1 MFQRQPQSASKN
13 AGASSRL
20 RLMDGQVFAGKYYA
34 LEKIGHGQKSVVY
47 RARPQ
52 DSAHTVALKLLLPS
66 FAIDNALARA
76 WQKESARGGKLDHPG
91 LVKILDFGFDV
102 PAKLSYIVM
111 EYVEGVPLYELMQ
124 RHGKLDKETSISL
137 IKQIAEAL
145 DTAHQ
150 AGFIHGDLNLAN
162 IIIAKDDGDNYQASI
177 VDFGIIQITTAVA
190 KKAKDTKTNLPRETK
205 TNLPRESKTNLS
217 PRTTDDGIPDI
228 SYQHKREGAT
238 LQSDIDAV
246 SMIMCHLLLD
256 VSTRTQPHFETMQAL
271 IAATNDPET
280 IKVKA
285 PTAII
290 GRSRI
295 KPGTALMIAAMLG
308 LLILIILIALAL
320 R

>member
-13 AGASSRL
+13 PGASSRL

-52 DSAHTVALKLLLPS
+52 DSAQTVALKLLLPN
-66 FAIDNALARA
+66 FAIDNNLASA

-91 LVKILDFGFDV
+91 LVKILDYGFDV

-124 RHGKLDKETSISL
+124 RHGKLDKDTSISL

-145 DTAHQ
+145 GTAHK

-162 IIIAKDDGDNYQASI
+162 IIIAKDDSDNYQASI

-190 KKAKDTKTNLPRETK
+190 KKARDTKH
-205 TNLPRESKTNLS
+205 NLPRESKTNL
-217 PRTTDDGIPDI
+217 PRESRTNISARTAGDGVSEIN
-228 SYQHKREGAT
+228 YQSKKEGAT
-238 LQSDIDAV
+238 LQNDIDAV

-256 VSTRTQPHFETMQAL
+256 VSTRTPPHFETMQAL
-271 IAATNDPET
+271 IAATDDPES
-280 IKVKA
+280 IKIQAPKA
-285 PTAII
+285 IVSKPSV
-290 GRSRI
+290 RS
-295 KPGTALMIAAMLG
+295 GTVLVIAAMLG
-308 LLILIILIALAL
+308 LVILIILFALAH

>member
-1 MFQRQPQSASKN
+1 MFQREPQPASKN
-13 AGASSRL
+13 PGASSRL

-52 DSAHTVALKLLLPS
+52 DSAQTVALKLLLPS
-66 FAIDNALARA
+66 FAIDNNLASA
-76 WQKESARGGKLDHPG
+76 WRKESARGGKLDHPG

-162 IIIAKDDGDNYQASI
+162 IIIAKDEGGDYQASI
-177 VDFGIIQITTAVA
+177 VDFGIIQITTAAA
-190 KKAKDTKTNLPRETK
+190 KKARETKTNLARETKSNLPRETK
-205 TNLPRESKTNLS
+205 TNLLRSTAGDATGEYTFVSK
-217 PRTTDDGIPDI
+217 
-228 SYQHKREGAT
+228 KEGAT
-238 LQSDIDAV
+238 VQHDINAV
-246 SMIMCHLLLD
+246 SMIMCHLLLN
-256 VSTRTQPHFETMQAL
+256 VSTRTPPQFETMQEL
-271 IAATNDPET
+271 ILASQDPDNIQVT
-280 IKVKA
+280 VPA
-285 PTAII
+285 PLVTA
-290 GRSRI
+290 SLN
-295 KPGTALMIAAMLG
+295 KPSTAVVIAVMLG
-308 LLILIILIALAL
+308 VLVLIVLIALAFK
-320 R
+320 

>member
-1 MFQRQPQSASKN
+1 
-13 AGASSRL
+13 
-20 RLMDGQVFAGKYYA
+20 MDGQVFAGKYYA

-52 DSAHTVALKLLLPS
+52 DSAQTVALKLLLPN
-66 FAIDNALARA
+66 FAIDDKLASA

-91 LVKILDFGFDV
+91 LVKILDYGFDV

-124 RHGKLDKETSISL
+124 RHGKLDRETSISL

-145 DTAHQ
+145 GTAHK

-162 IIIAKDDGDNYQASI
+162 IIIAKDDSDNYQASI

-190 KKAKDTKTNLPRETK
+190 KKAKETKTNLPRESK

-217 PRTTDDGIPDI
+217 PRTASDGTTEIN
-228 SYQHKREGAT
+228 YQRKKEGAT
-238 LQSDIDAV
+238 LQNDIDAV

-256 VSTRTQPHFETMQAL
+256 VSTRTPPHFETMQAL
-271 IAATNDPET
+271 IAATDDPES
-280 IKVKA
+280 IKIQTPK
-285 PTAII
+285 AII
-290 GRSRI
+290 SKPSVRS
-295 KPGTALMIAAMLG
+295 GTVVAIAAMLG
-308 LLILIILIALAL
+308 LVILIILFALAHK
-320 R
+320 